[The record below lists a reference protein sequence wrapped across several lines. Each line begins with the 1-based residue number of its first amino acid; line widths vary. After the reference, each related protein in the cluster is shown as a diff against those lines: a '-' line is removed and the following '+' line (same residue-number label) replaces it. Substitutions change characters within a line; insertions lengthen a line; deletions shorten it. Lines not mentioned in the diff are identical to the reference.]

1 LFEFV
6 KTRVAMKRQP
16 TKIKATALDK
26 LPTGCRERLLMTAEK
41 LFAQRGL
48 ASVSIRD
55 LVGDAEANIAAVNYH
70 FGGKDNLY
78 LETLR
83 YSFRNLAQSLPNLV
97 ALQTEAKAVGTVE
110 AAERAI
116 RLFIEELMK
125 IIFVSGK
132 NSQRADLLRQE
143 LSNPTEALDVIV
155 EEFCAPLFKILVAL
169 VEQVRPDLAAN
180 KESHLVAMSITG
192 QCLNYSLALPL
203 TLKLLKQSKMTPGL
217 VQKLS
222 KQISDFSLRAL
233 SKGAG

>member
-1 LFEFV
+1 MKRRSTNV
-6 KTRVAMKRQP
+6 KT
-16 TKIKATALDK
+16 TADDK
-26 LPTGCRERLLMTAEK
+26 LPAGCRERLLVTAEK

-70 FGGKDNLY
+70 FGGKENLY

-83 YSFRNLAQSLPNLV
+83 YSFRNLAQLLPKL
-97 ALQTEAKAVGTVE
+97 ASLQTQAKAAGTVE
-110 AAERAI
+110 AAECAI
-116 RLFIEELMK
+116 RLFIEELMN

-143 LSNPTEALDVIV
+143 LCNPTEALDVIV
-155 EEFCAPLFKILVAL
+155 EEFSAPLFKILVAL
-169 VEQVRPDLAAN
+169 VEQVRPDMAAN

-203 TLKLLKQSKMTPGL
+203 TLKLLKQPKMTPGL
-217 VQKLS
+217 IQKLS
-222 KQISDFSLRAL
+222 KQIADFSLRAL
-233 SKGAG
+233 SKGES